1 MKLGLIAIG
10 AGNAWWFHRRGSL
23 ARHDGVAKAQSLLSL
38 LLWISVIACGRLIAY
53 SVIRRFVKRRNFV
66 YLISGALLAAPVLA
80 HHGWSSFD
88 QDKPLYLSG
97 TLTQVRWQNPH
108 TEVML
113 RVDATKLPDG
123 IATRTFRRNSSRSTA
138 LASLRRCRCPRM
150 RPASG
155 KSSLRRCRACRRG
168 VCRSR

>member
-1 MKLGLIAIG
+1 M
-10 AGNAWWFHRRGSL
+10 
-23 ARHDGVAKAQSLLSL
+23 
-38 LLWISVIACGRLIAY
+38 
-53 SVIRRFVKRRNFV
+53 KRRNFV

-123 IATRTFRRNSSRSTA
+123 IATRTVPAQQQSVDGAGILKKVQVPANAAGVWEVEFAPLSRMQAWGLSQPPKVGDRIEVIGYGLADDNNKRLLRAEYLFINGKVYAFRSS
-138 LASLRRCRCPRM
+138 P
-150 RPASG
+150 
-155 KSSLRRCRACRRG
+155 
-168 VCRSR
+168 VN

>member
-1 MKLGLIAIG
+1 
-10 AGNAWWFHRRGSL
+10 
-23 ARHDGVAKAQSLLSL
+23 
-38 LLWISVIACGRLIAY
+38 
-53 SVIRRFVKRRNFV
+53 VKRRNFV

-108 TEVML
+108 IEVML

-123 IATRTFRRNSSRSTA
+123 IATRTVPAQQQSVDGAGILKKVQVPANAAGVWEVEFAPLSRMQAWGLSQPLKVGDRIEVIGYGLADDNNKRLLRAEYLFINGKAYAFRSS
-138 LASLRRCRCPRM
+138 P
-150 RPASG
+150 
-155 KSSLRRCRACRRG
+155 
-168 VCRSR
+168 VN